1 MIFLLPYILACL
13 LIGFMGAR
21 RPFGFFGYFV
31 ASLVF
36 TPMVGLLLFA
46 AAGENRAWRRKP

>member
-1 MIFLLPYILACL
+1 MIFLVPYILACL

-31 ASLVF
+31 ASLLF